1 MPYFFLPPGEVGFP
15 PAHFA
20 DIDGLLAQGGDIR
33 PDWLLAGYRNG
44 AFLWA
49 SPMEPLKW
57 WSPDPRVVLYP
68 EQLQVPQEIQALLE
82 ASPYET
88 RFSSDLPQILAFCE
102 SIENKKMMYPG
113 WITPPFKEAYLSLE
127 QMGFVR
133 SVGLWQKDQLIAAAF
148 GVQIGPLYFGE
159 HVCSTVADGEAI
171 ALALLAQKLG
181 TVGVSVMDV
190 HRETNLCM
198 DIGFEEISRNEY
210 LDLLKKGLEQY
221 V

>member
-1 MPYFFLPPGEVGFP
+1 MPYFFLPPEEVGFP

-20 DIDGLLAQGGDIR
+20 DVDGLLAQGGDIR
-33 PDWLLAGYRNG
+33 PEWLLAGYRNG
-44 AFLWA
+44 TFLWA

-68 EQLQVPQEIQALLE
+68 DQLHLPDPIRLSIQHLA
-82 ASPYET
+82 YEV
-88 RFSSDLPQILAFCE
+88 RFSEELGPILAFCE

-113 WITPPFKEAYLSLE
+113 WITPPFMESYLALE
-127 QMGFVR
+127 QQGYVR
-133 SVGLWQKDQLIAAAF
+133 SIGLWQDEQLVAAAF

-159 HVCSTVADGEAI
+159 HVCSTVENGDAI
-171 ALALLAQKLG
+171 ALALLAQKMS
-181 TVGVSVMDV
+181 TTGVSLMDV